1 VNRYWAGPAMAVD
14 WGEDQPE
21 LAPADRR
28 RMMARMPAGWKR
40 HPAADAGVRC

>member
-1 VNRYWAGPAMAVD
+1 MAVD

-28 RMMARMPAGWKR
+28 RMIARVLAYFRPCWPIVLFLCSK
-40 HPAADAGVRC
+40 